1 MACLKLPESLLPHLI
16 TGNVRKVMTSSIAFR
31 VRMYHFVMMHVGN
44 FKLESSQEA
53 VHQTTD
59 LHCTLLLCAAY
70 FLCALFNSKVFCL
83 VDSIFQPLS
92 SPELQVIHSSD
103 LFHEQGH

>member
-59 LHCTLLLCAAY
+59 LLFFYVLHISCVHYLTLKC
-70 FLCALFNSKVFCL
+70 FV
-83 VDSIFQPLS
+83 
-92 SPELQVIHSSD
+92 
-103 LFHEQGH
+103 